1 MSHEDCIFCK
11 IVKKEIP
18 AKIIDE
24 NEDVIVFLSLQNHPL
39 IVTKKHME
47 NIYEM
52 DADTG
57 KHVMSMAIRIAKA
70 VKKGLSADG
79 VNLVQNN
86 EEAAGQEVFHFHLHI
101 KPRFKQDEVIVHFPA
116 VDIEED
122 QKMTTLERI
131 KSALE

>member
-1 MSHEDCIFCK
+1 MHKDDCIFCK

-18 AKIIDE
+18 KKIIDE
-24 NEDVIVFLSLQNHPL
+24 NDDVIVFLSLQNHPL
-39 IVTKKHME
+39 VVTKKHME

-52 DADTG
+52 DEETG
-57 KHVMSMAIRIAKA
+57 KNVMSMAIRIARA

-79 VNLVQNN
+79 VNLIQNN
-86 EEAAGQEVFHFHLHI
+86 EQAAGQEVFHFHLHI

-116 VDIEED
+116 IENNQEAMSTHD
-122 QKMTTLERI
+122 RI

>member
-1 MSHEDCIFCK
+1 MTHKDCIFCK
-11 IVKKEIP
+11 IVQKEIP

-24 NEDVIVFLSLQNHPL
+24 NDDVIVFLSLQNHPL

-52 DADTG
+52 DTETG
-57 KHVMSMAIRIAKA
+57 RHVMSMAIKIAKA
-70 VKKGLSADG
+70 VKKGLNADG

-101 KPRFKQDEVIVHFPA
+101 KPRFKQDQVILHFPGE
-116 VDIEED
+116 DIPED
-122 QKMTTLERI
+122 KKMTTLDRI
-131 KSALE
+131 KSALD